1 MGLGGEGLFYEGAR
15 RACEARAM
23 LSFMLRRLAQLVPVL
38 LVIIAVNFLL
48 IHAAPGDPVTY
59 LLGEA
64 PATQAYIDQLRAEYG
79 LDKPLLLQLAIYV
92 GRVLQGDL
100 GYSFVSR
107 ESVASILWSRFPATL
122 LLLGTQFVLAAL
134 LGILAGVVSAY
145 RRGRALDQAV
155 SVLSLIG
162 MAVPAFWL
170 AQMMMLVF
178 SLELDW
184 LPSQGMRSLRYD
196 LTGLAAFLD
205 LLQHL
210 ALPAL
215 TLTIFNL
222 ALFARVTRASMVG
235 ALGMDYVT
243 FARSKGLPERTVL
256 WRHALKNAVLPV
268 ITIIGLNIRTLIAG
282 AVLTETVFAWP
293 GIGRLTYDA
302 ILARDY
308 PVLMG
313 ILLLIGLSVVIGN
326 ILTDLAY
333 AWLDPR
339 VRYGRTA

>member
-1 MGLGGEGLFYEGAR
+1 
-15 RACEARAM
+15 
-23 LSFMLRRLAQLVPVL
+23 
-38 LVIIAVNFLL
+38 
-48 IHAAPGDPVTY
+48 
-59 LLGEA
+59 
-64 PATQAYIDQLRAEYG
+64 
-79 LDKPLLLQLAIYV
+79 
-92 GRVLQGDL
+92 
-100 GYSFVSR
+100 
-107 ESVASILWSRFPATL
+107 
-122 LLLGTQFVLAAL
+122 
-134 LGILAGVVSAY
+134 
-145 RRGRALDQAV
+145 
-155 SVLSLIG
+155 
-162 MAVPAFWL
+162 
-170 AQMMMLVF
+170 MLVF

-222 ALFARVTRASMVG
+222 ALIARVTRASMVG

>member
-1 MGLGGEGLFYEGAR
+1 
-15 RACEARAM
+15 M
-23 LSFMLRRLAQLVPVL
+23 LSYMLRRVLQLVPVL
-38 LVIIAVNFLL
+38 LVIISVNFFL
-48 IHAAPGDPVTY
+48 IHAAPGDPITY

-64 PATQAYIDQLRAEYG
+64 PATQAYIDQLRGEYG
-79 LDKPLLLQLAIYV
+79 LDRPLAMQLLIYL

-100 GYSFVSR
+100 GYSFISR
-107 ESVASILWSRFPATL
+107 ESVAAILWSRFPATL
-122 LLLGTQFVLAAL
+122 LLLGTQFVLSIL
-134 LGILAGVVSAY
+134 LGILLGVVSAY
-145 RRGRALDQAV
+145 RRASLLDQSV

-196 LTGLAAFLD
+196 LTGFAALSDLA
-205 LLQHL
+205 QHL
-210 ALPAL
+210 VLPTL

-222 ALFARVTRASMVG
+222 ALIARITRASMLN
-235 ALGMDYVT
+235 ALGMEYVT
-243 FARSKGLPERTVL
+243 YARSKGLPESSVV
-256 WRHALKNAVLPV
+256 WCHALKNAILPV
-268 ITIIGLNIRTLIAG
+268 ITIIGLNFRTLIAG

-313 ILLLIGLSVVIGN
+313 ILLLIGISVVIGN

-339 VRYGRTA
+339 VRYGRPS

>member
-1 MGLGGEGLFYEGAR
+1 
-15 RACEARAM
+15 
-23 LSFMLRRLAQLVPVL
+23 
-38 LVIIAVNFLL
+38 
-48 IHAAPGDPVTY
+48 
-59 LLGEA
+59 
-64 PATQAYIDQLRAEYG
+64 
-79 LDKPLLLQLAIYV
+79 
-92 GRVLQGDL
+92 
-100 GYSFVSR
+100 
-107 ESVASILWSRFPATL
+107 L
-122 LLLGTQFVLAAL
+122 LLLGTQFVLAAI

-162 MAVPAFWL
+162 MAVPAF
-170 AQMMMLVF
+170 

-196 LTGLAAFLD
+196 LTGFPAFLD

-222 ALFARVTRASMVG
+222 ALIARVTRASMVG

-339 VRYGRTA
+339 VRYGRT